1 MSHESDGTPQSR
13 SIHSWGQHSWNHP
26 GFQMTLQFH
35 FQSLCGPDSAGVLDL
50 PKANWITFPKFPHTC
65 NLKTN
70 FWIIWMNLFFFTQ
83 TSLIKSAYL
92 LCLTYNL
99 GFLGSVQFHEFAL
112 ILERGFIKTIKKKLT
127 FILVYDFFCQKKN
140 SWIRMDWFWT

>member
-1 MSHESDGTPQSR
+1 
-13 SIHSWGQHSWNHP
+13 
-26 GFQMTLQFH
+26 
-35 FQSLCGPDSAGVLDL
+35 
-50 PKANWITFPKFPHTC
+50 
-65 NLKTN
+65 
-70 FWIIWMNLFFFTQ
+70 MNLFFFTQ

-127 FILVYDFFCQKKN
+127 FILVYDFFCQKKKLMN
-140 SWIRMDWFWT
+140 KNGLVLNLVNRVILMMYEATHQALWDNKVGREGMELGKSLFLLEIKNAFS